1 MNSKELILNVLND
14 IESFN
19 IDDIPTIDLYM
30 DQVTTYLN
38 NKFDSCKRYEDD
50 KLLTKTMINNY
61 AKSRLLPPPEKK
73 KYSKDHIIVLAM
85 IFFFKNIISI
95 NDITTIL
102 KPLLEEHFH
111 NEDIPLEDIVNTFWE
126 HAKKSDVSQ
135 PILKNL
141 EASMNNLSYANSDK
155 DDYMQTLELISLL
168 CYDVFVRKMI
178 IEKLV
183 DSLAENNAFTNSKD
197 NSDKKDKNKS
207 EGKRDKKKE
216 TD

>member
-1 MNSKELILNVLND
+1 MSSEELIQSVLEDVN
-14 IESFN
+14 SFN

-38 NKFDSCKRYEDD
+38 NKFDSSKRYEDD

-85 IFFFKNIISI
+85 IFFFKNVISI

-102 KPLLEEHFH
+102 KPLLDKYFH
-111 NEDIPLEDIVNTFWE
+111 NDEQPLEDLVNGFLVR
-126 HAKKSDVSQ
+126 AKSCDMSH
-135 PILKNL
+135 PILKEL
-141 EASMNNLSYANSDK
+141 ENSMKSYTNSESEDK
-155 DDYMQTLELISLL
+155 DYMMSLELISLL
-168 CYDVFVRKMI
+168 SYDVFVRKMI
-178 IEKLV
+178 IEKLI
-183 DSLAENNAFTNSKD
+183 DSLTQTSASPTKD
-197 NSDKKDKNKS
+197 THDKKEKNKS
-207 EGKRDKKKE
+207 DEKKDIKKE